1 MGRTLPGSDFFSS
14 PAGRKFLFAALYFS
28 EGAPIGFI
36 WWALPTRLRAADI
49 PVEEITALTA
59 VLVLPWVFK
68 FAWAPLVDVLRTHRW
83 NLPEWI
89 VASQILMGLCLLP
102 LAFLDFHEYYSL
114 IVPLLI
120 LHAITAATQDASIDA
135 LSIATVPSTER
146 GSLNGWMQTGMLGGR
161 ALFGGGAL
169 LAAEWIGEG
178 GVIILLVGAI
188 WFSMALVIAAKPD
201 LHIPQTSERFAERR
215 TSFLIN
221 LREVVAHK
229 STWVGLLFAGV
240 AGAGFEAVGAVAGPF
255 LVDRGF
261 SIAEVGWF
269 FGIPVVAGM
278 VAGALLGGYASDRFG
293 RIRAVMI
300 FLVAIAACIFTLSLF
315 DAATNGSGGW
325 EYVVLL
331 SLLYVCIGMFTAAS
345 YALFMDITDVRLGA
359 TQFSTYMGA
368 TNGCESW
375 ATLVVGR
382 MIPAFGY
389 PIAFAVMAAI
399 SLLTIPLVRTL
410 RPRDT

>member
-1 MGRTLPGSDFFSS
+1 MAETLPRQNFFTT

-83 NLPEWI
+83 NFPEWI
-89 VASQILMGLCLLP
+89 VASQILMGLSILP

-135 LSIATVPSTER
+135 LSIATVPAQER

-169 LAAEWIGEG
+169 LSAEWIGEG
-178 GVIILLVGAI
+178 GVIILLVAAI
-188 WFSMALVIAAKPD
+188 WFSMGLVFAARPH
-201 LHIPQTSERFAERR
+201 LRIPVTLERFAERR
-215 TSFLIN
+215 ASFLGN
-221 LREVVAHK
+221 LREVAARK
-229 STWVGLLFAGV
+229 STWLGLLFAGV
-240 AGAGFEAVGAVAGPF
+240 GGAGFEAVGAVAGPF
-255 LVDRGF
+255 LIDRGF
-261 SIAEVGWF
+261 SKTEVGWF

-278 VAGALLGGYASDRFG
+278 VVGALLGGYASDRFG
-293 RIRAVMI
+293 RTRAVVI
-300 FLVAIAACIFTLSLF
+300 FLVSIAACIFTLASF
-315 DAATNGSGGW
+315 DTASNGSGSW
-325 EYVVLL
+325 EYIVLL

-345 YALFMDITDVRLGA
+345 YAMFMDITDVRLGA

-375 ATLVVGR
+375 ATMAVGR

-389 PIAFAVMAAI
+389 PIAFAVLAAI
-399 SLLTIPLVRTL
+399 SLLTIPVVRRL
-410 RPRDT
+410 RR